1 MYSLLFYLLDT
12 QNVKKSLKRLELL
25 VKEICDIIDY
35 GIETTLD
42 NISNV
47 LLCSISSESV
57 SPSDF
62 LVDTE
67 KLNVAKAKAL
77 TM

>member
-1 MYSLLFYLLDT
+1 M
-12 QNVKKSLKRLELL
+12 L